1 MSSIAVNP
9 IARPT
14 QRPRLRLVR
23 DHELAAPAGRISVGR
38 VSAARVSAGGVSA
51 GTTGGRSVAARPVS
65 RSVAARPAPARL
77 TRRGRLV
84 VTLVL
89 LGAVLLA
96 CVAFGARSAATGDA
110 GSPVP
115 TRMVQVGPGDTL
127 WGIASEVAGPGQIRE
142 KVLQIE
148 QLNALPGAALRV
160 GQRLAVPVR

>member
-14 QRPRLRLVR
+14 QRPRLRVVR
-23 DHELAAPAGRISVGR
+23 EHERA
-38 VSAARVSAGGVSA
+38 VSARRVSA
-51 GTTGGRSVAARPVS
+51 GTTDGRAVSARPVA
-65 RSVAARPAPARL
+65 VAAPARL

-84 VTLVL
+84 VTLVF

-96 CVAFGARSAATGDA
+96 AVAFGARSAATGDA

-127 WGIASEVAGPGQIRE
+127 WDIASQIAGPGQVRE

-148 QLNALPGAALRV
+148 ELNALPGPALRV

>member
-14 QRPRLRLVR
+14 RRPRLRLVR
-23 DHELAAPAGRISVGR
+23 DHERAVPERR
-38 VSAARVSAGGVSA
+38 VSA
-51 GTTGGRSVAARPVS
+51 GTTGGRPVAAPVS
-65 RSVAARPAPARL
+65 RPAAARTAPARL
-77 TRRGRLV
+77 TRRGRLL

-96 CVAFGARSAATGDA
+96 CVAFGARTAATGDA

-127 WGIASEVAGPGQIRE
+127 WGIASDVAGPGQVRE

-148 QLNALPGAALRV
+148 ELNALPGPALRV

>member
-23 DHELAAPAGRISVGR
+23 DHERAAPAGR
-38 VSAARVSAGGVSA
+38 VSA

-65 RSVAARPAPARL
+65 RFVAARPAPARL

-127 WGIASEVAGPGQIRE
+127 WGIASEVAGPGQVRE

-148 QLNALPGAALRV
+148 QLNALPGPALRV

>member
-14 QRPRLRLVR
+14 QRPRLRVVR
-23 DHELAAPAGRISVGR
+23 EHERA
-38 VSAARVSAGGVSA
+38 VSARRVSA
-51 GTTGGRSVAARPVS
+51 GTTDGRAVSARPVA
-65 RSVAARPAPARL
+65 VPAPARL

-84 VTLVL
+84 VTLVF

-96 CVAFGARSAATGDA
+96 AVAFGARSAATGDA

-127 WGIASEVAGPGQIRE
+127 WDIASQIAGPGQVRE

-148 QLNALPGAALRV
+148 ELNALPGPALRV

>member
-23 DHELAAPAGRISVGR
+23 DHERAAPAGRVSVGR
-38 VSAARVSAGGVSA
+38 VSA

-127 WGIASEVAGPGQIRE
+127 ERAFD
-142 KVLQIE
+142 
-148 QLNALPGAALRV
+148 LRSFEHM
-160 GQRLAVPVR
+160 L

>member
-14 QRPRLRLVR
+14 QRPRLRVVR
-23 DHELAAPAGRISVGR
+23 DHERVPARR
-38 VSAARVSAGGVSA
+38 VSA
-51 GTTGGRSVAARPVS
+51 GTTDGRPAS
-65 RSVAARPAPARL
+65 ARPAATVSARPAATVSSRPAATVTSRPGPARL

-84 VTLVL
+84 VTLVF
-89 LGAVLLA
+89 LGAVLLTA
-96 CVAFGARSAATGDA
+96 VAFGARSAATGDA

-127 WGIASEVAGPGQIRE
+127 WGIASQVAGPGQVRE

-148 QLNALPGAALRV
+148 ELNALPGPALQV
-160 GQRLAVPVR
+160 GQRIAVPVS

>member
-9 IARPT
+9 VVRPT
-14 QRPRLRLVR
+14 RPRLRVVR
-23 DHELAAPAGRISVGR
+23 DHERA
-38 VSAARVSAGGVSA
+38 
-51 GTTGGRSVAARPVS
+51 
-65 RSVAARPAPARL
+65 APARL
-77 TRRGRLV
+77 TRRGRLT
-84 VTLVL
+84 VTLVF

-96 CVAFGARSAATGDA
+96 AVAFGARSAASGDA

-127 WGIASEVAGPGQIRE
+127 WDIASQIAGPGQVRE

-148 QLNALPGAALRV
+148 ELNALPGPALRV

>member
-14 QRPRLRLVR
+14 QRPRLRVVR
-23 DHELAAPAGRISVGR
+23 DHERAVPARR
-38 VSAARVSAGGVSA
+38 VPA
-51 GTTGGRSVAARPVS
+51 GTTDGRAVSARPV
-65 RSVAARPAPARL
+65 AAPAPARL

-84 VTLVL
+84 VALVF

-96 CVAFGARSAATGDA
+96 AVAFGARSAATGDA

-127 WGIASEVAGPGQIRE
+127 WGIASQVAGPGQVRE
-142 KVLQIE
+142 RVLQIE
-148 QLNALPGAALRV
+148 ELNALSGPALRV

>member
-14 QRPRLRLVR
+14 QRPRLRVVR
-23 DHELAAPAGRISVGR
+23 DHERAVPAPR
-38 VSAARVSAGGVSA
+38 VSA
-51 GTTGGRSVAARPVS
+51 GTTDGRPVS
-65 RSVAARPAPARL
+65 ARPAAVSARPTATRL

-84 VTLVL
+84 VTLVF
-89 LGAVLLA
+89 LGTVLLA
-96 CVAFGARSAATGDA
+96 AVAFGARSAATGDA

-127 WGIASEVAGPGQIRE
+127 WGIASQVAGPGQVRE

-148 QLNALPGAALRV
+148 ELNALPGPALRV

>member
-14 QRPRLRLVR
+14 QRPRLRVVR
-23 DHELAAPAGRISVGR
+23 DHERAASARR
-38 VSAARVSAGGVSA
+38 VPA
-51 GTTGGRSVAARPVS
+51 GTTGGRAVSARPVA
-65 RSVAARPAPARL
+65 VPAPARL

-84 VTLVL
+84 VTLVF

-96 CVAFGARSAATGDA
+96 AVAFGARSAATGDA

-127 WGIASEVAGPGQIRE
+127 WDIASQIAGPGQVRE

-148 QLNALPGAALRV
+148 ELNALPGPALRV

>member
-23 DHELAAPAGRISVGR
+23 DHERAVPER
-38 VSAARVSAGGVSA
+38 RVSAGTA
-51 GTTGGRSVAARPVS
+51 GGRPVS
-65 RSVAARPAPARL
+65 APRVSRSAPARL

-89 LGAVLLA
+89 LGAVLLV

-127 WGIASEVAGPGQIRE
+127 WGIASDVAGPGQVRE

-148 QLNALPGAALRV
+148 ELNALPGPALRV

>member
-23 DHELAAPAGRISVGR
+23 DHERA
-38 VSAARVSAGGVSA
+38 VSARRVSA
-51 GTTGGRSVAARPVS
+51 GTTDGRTGSAPARTVS
-65 RSVAARPAPARL
+65 ARPAPARL

-84 VTLVL
+84 VTLVF
-89 LGAVLLA
+89 LGTVLLA

-127 WGIASEVAGPGQIRE
+127 WGIASQIAGPGQVRE

-148 QLNALPGAALRV
+148 ELNALPGPALRV